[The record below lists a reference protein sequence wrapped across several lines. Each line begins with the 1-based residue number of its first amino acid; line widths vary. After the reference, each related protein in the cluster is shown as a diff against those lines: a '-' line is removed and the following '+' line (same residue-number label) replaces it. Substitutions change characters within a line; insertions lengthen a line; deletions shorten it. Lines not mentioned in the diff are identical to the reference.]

1 MNNEKG
7 TKLTTVK
14 LTAEQIA
21 LLLQILDEQLSTGN
35 VEASERPLAFGVL
48 AILEEAEISAYKSF
62 QKTNAYTH
70 YYS

>member
-21 LLLQILDEQLSTGN
+21 LLLQILDEKLSLGDI
-35 VEASERPLAFGVL
+35 EGSERPIAFGAL
-48 AILEEAEISAYKSF
+48 AILEEAENEVSSNVF
-62 QKTNAYTH
+62 SNLH
-70 YYS
+70 LFS

>member
-21 LLLQILDEQLSTGN
+21 MLLQILDEKLSLG
-35 VEASERPLAFGVL
+35 EIEGSERPIAFAALA
-48 AILEEAEISAYKSF
+48 ALEEAENEVSSNVF
-62 QKTNAYTH
+62 SNLH
-70 YYS
+70 LFS